1 MEYRQR
7 RTDVSMWNA
16 LDKDGLSVR
25 VKRAPMRNR
34 RRANTA
40 HTAHVD
46 KLGKVEI
53 NSQTHRLVAGH
64 KLPISNCGGAVKLT
78 TG

>member
-46 KLGKVEI
+46 KLGKV
-53 NSQTHRLVAGH
+53 
-64 KLPISNCGGAVKLT
+64 K
-78 TG
+78 

>member
-34 RRANTA
+34 RQANTA

-46 KLGKVEI
+46 KLGKV
-53 NSQTHRLVAGH
+53 
-64 KLPISNCGGAVKLT
+64 K
-78 TG
+78 